1 MRNRWGV
8 EIKRGYFAWARTGRN
23 GEREES
29 GRVVKLDSRSDFAR
43 AYGAQIT
50 LQNDAGREFTVNSD
64 AITQVLPPMRRT
76 RGGVVKANPIAEARE
91 LFLYAINDAKT
102 YRLVKEIAAGGAMT
116 WNAIANQAARN
127 YAADHANLRDWNKI
141 FSVSDREVVASM
153 LREHYAE
160 TGVVKMKRNPL
171 SRVAIDSPSQ
181 RERTTATGKRTKR
194 PSARLIERRVK
205 TASTSRKGIY
215 ANPLTRVKVNSP
227 SMATDEAPDA
237 RLLDRRKRTAKAPA
251 GFYANPLKPSRERYH
266 VSVMKP
272 RDKSFQSVARFK
284 LWEFAAAYGRALRN
298 AHPTWT
304 VKIEERT

>member
-1 MRNRWGV
+1 MRNKHGV
-8 EIKRGYFAWARTGRN
+8 EVKPGYWAWYTFAGKSY
-23 GEREES
+23 E
-29 GRVVKLDSRSDFAR
+29 GRVQQTMSIAGDVHALILRDGKKSGQA
-43 AYGAQIT
+43 
-50 LQNDAGREFTVNSD
+50 DAVRLNQVM
-64 AITQVLPPMRRT
+64 QVLPPMRRT
-76 RGGVVKANPIAEARE
+76 RGGVVKANPAQRDAGEFINLDGPKNARTRFFVHATDE
-91 LFLYAINDAKT
+91 WALSQGFP
-102 YRLVKEIAAGGAMT
+102 YRLLSQHGIGAPVRFTKTRAIVAIDEGADGSAVTET
-116 WNAIANQAARN
+116 WRIRN
-127 YAADHANLRDWNKI
+127 LKFWGEN
-141 FSVSDREVVASM
+141 V
-153 LREHYAE
+153 
-160 TGVVKMKRNPL
+160 KRNPL

>member
-76 RGGVVKANPIAEARE
+76 RGGVVK
-91 LFLYAINDAKT
+91 
-102 YRLVKEIAAGGAMT
+102 
-116 WNAIANQAARN
+116 
-127 YAADHANLRDWNKI
+127 H
-141 FSVSDREVVASM
+141 
-153 LREHYAE
+153 
-160 TGVVKMKRNPL
+160 NPL